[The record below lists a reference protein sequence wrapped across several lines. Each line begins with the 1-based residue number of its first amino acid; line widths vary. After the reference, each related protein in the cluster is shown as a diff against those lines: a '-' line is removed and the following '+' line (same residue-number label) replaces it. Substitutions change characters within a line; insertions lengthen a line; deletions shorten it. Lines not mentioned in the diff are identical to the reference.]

1 MARAR
6 DILKSRLKTMV
17 FDFVCG
23 FVAGIACFSKSSPDP
38 DHSFGDALYGAGI
51 VGLLFA
57 LFGRYLW
64 RLLARAYKTDKA
76 TRIFTRRSRRDE
88 SEGAD

>member
-23 FVAGIACFSKSSPDP
+23 FVVGIACFSKSSPDP
-38 DHSFGDALYGAGI
+38 DLRFTDSLYGAGI
-51 VGLLFA
+51 FGLLFA
-57 LFGRYLW
+57 LFGRHLW

-76 TRIFTRRSRRDE
+76 TRILTRPPKRDE

>member
-6 DILKSRLKTMV
+6 DILKLRLKTMV

-23 FVAGIACFSKSSPDP
+23 FVVGMVLLSKSVPDP
-38 DHSFGDALYGAGI
+38 DLSFADSLYAPSI

-57 LFGRYLW
+57 LFGRHLW

-76 TRIFTRRSRRDE
+76 TRILTRRARRDE